1 MNPTP
6 TTGAAGPRLTAHD
19 RAAAGPAPG
28 RTATGLR
35 RAARAVAVPLGALA
49 SLSTLAIMI
58 AIVIDVVVR
67 NTGGRSVP
75 GLLEMSETALVATV
89 FLGLAY
95 AGVTNAHVA
104 VDLLTEALPPRVARI
119 LIALAWLIGVLITAW
134 MVLATVERA
143 VESTESG
150 ELRQGL
156 MDWPL
161 WPARWLVVIGLVAF
175 LLVAVVNIVLIVRGE
190 PLLGEEQPDPDLAA
204 AHAARED
211 DRAGHH
217 TEHTAAVGPEA
228 QAYAEAA
235 GPGAAASPHASPT
248 HRPDPTHRSEEGRS

>member
-1 MNPTP
+1 MNSTP
-6 TTGAAGPRLTAHD
+6 TAGR
-19 RAAAGPAPG
+19 PG
-28 RTATGLR
+28 FLR
-35 RAARAVAVPLGALA
+35 RAARVIAVPLGALA
-49 SLSTLAIMI
+49 SLSTLAIMV

-104 VDLLTEALPPRVARI
+104 VDLLTEALPPRVSRI
-119 LIALAWLIGVLITAW
+119 LIGIAWVIGVLISAW
-134 MVLATVERA
+134 FVLATFERA

-156 MDWPL
+156 VDWPL

-175 LLVAVVNIVLIVRGE
+175 LVVALINVVLLIRGE
-190 PLLGEEQPDPDLAA
+190 PLLGEDT
-204 AHAARED
+204 
-211 DRAGHH
+211 
-217 TEHTAAVGPEA
+217 TETTDEVDETVQVDQIDESAPLE
-228 QAYAEAA
+228 EN
-235 GPGAAASPHASPT
+235 
-248 HRPDPTHRSEEGRS
+248 RS